1 MLKRFKQQPR
11 IPEERL
17 KRVLGTA
24 TEKTADLDTR
34 IAELEFY
41 ISNGTHTSA
50 DADILARLKQKRA
63 TL

>member
-1 MLKRFKQQPR
+1 MLERFKQQPR
-11 IPEERL
+11 IPKGRIE
-17 KRVLGTA
+17 RVLGTA

-34 IAELEFY
+34 IAELEFH

-50 DADILARLKQKRA
+50 DADILARLKQERA